1 MKLHIPQILE
11 AEGTGS
17 SVKMCNV
24 NLTLEADIL
33 EDPKELIHQNKD
45 LVSVLESMERKLV
58 D

>member
-24 NLTLEADIL
+24 NLTLGADIL
-33 EDPKELIHQNKD
+33 EDRKELIHQKKD
-45 LVSVLESMERKLV
+45 LVSTLESMDNKSGT
-58 D
+58 